1 MSILGAPEARVLI
14 TVHVHPKPDAG
25 IHVHVG
31 NEELPVRLEQEK
43 CSVAISPEPGG
54 VLFHET
60 LYLGLRETEF
70 FHVRRECIE
79 HL

>member
-1 MSILGAPEARVLI
+1 MPRLGVPDARVREP
-14 TVHVHPKPDAG
+14 VHVHLTG
-25 IHVHVG
+25 IRFHEG

-43 CSVAISPEPGG
+43 CSVDISPEPGG